1 MNRKAIAGIAL
12 ATALA
17 VPVSGVAAT
26 SASAAPASSKQSTSS
41 RNLQAKTSV
50 AQLKS
55 PYRKGTKKYSQWYA
69 KQYMEIRYGWGKGQQ
84 RAIINLW
91 TKESG
96 WNHKSSNGS
105 SGAYGIP
112 QSLPG
117 RKMASHGKD
126 WRTNPETQ
134 IRWGLSYIK
143 GRYGSPNK
151 AWAHF
156 RSHNWY

>member
-1 MNRKAIAGIAL
+1 MNRKVIAGFAL

-17 VPVSGVAAT
+17 VPVSGLGAT
-26 SASAAPASSKQSTSS
+26 AASAAPTKPSSNA
-41 RNLQAKTSV
+41 RNLEAKAAVS
-50 AQLKS
+50 QLKS

-69 KQYMEIRYGWGKGQQ
+69 MQYMQLRYGWGKSQQ
-84 RAIINLW
+84 AAIIKLW

>member
-1 MNRKAIAGIAL
+1 MSVRRLAITVTSAALVAAPL
-12 ATALA
+12 ATPL
-17 VPVSGVAAT
+17 VAQAD
-26 SASAAPASSKQSTSS
+26 SRDLPRPSRSEAPARFGT
-41 RNLQAKTSV
+41 V
-50 AQLKS
+50 A
-55 PYRKGTKKYSQWYA
+55 YSQWYA
-69 KQYMEIRYGWGKGQQ
+69 KQYMEIRYGWGKDQQ

>member
-1 MNRKAIAGIAL
+1 MNRKVIAGFAL

-17 VPVSGVAAT
+17 VPISGLSATTANAAQT
-26 SASAAPASSKQSTSS
+26 KQSSNA
-41 RNLQAKTSV
+41 RNLQAKNEV

-55 PYRKGTKKYSQWYA
+55 PYRKNTKKYSQWYA
-69 KQYMEIRYGWGKGQQ
+69 KQYMQLRYGWGSSQQ
-84 RAIINLW
+84 AAIIKLW

>member
-1 MNRKAIAGIAL
+1 MKRNVLAGLAL

-17 VPVSGVAAT
+17 VPVSGIGATAAE
-26 SASAAPASSKQSTSS
+26 AAPTKVSTQS
-41 RNLQAKTSV
+41 RNLQAKAAV

-55 PYRKGTKKYSQWYA
+55 PYRKGSKNYSKWYA
-69 KQYMEIRYGWGKGQQ
+69 KQYMQLRYGWGKNQQ
-84 RAIINLW
+84 RALMNLW

>member
-1 MNRKAIAGIAL
+1 MNRKFVASLAL
-12 ATALA
+12 ATAVA
-17 VPVSGVAAT
+17 VPSSGLGVTAAAAT
-26 SASAAPASSKQSTSS
+26 PSKPSTASRSIDAKAA
-41 RNLQAKTSV
+41 V
-50 AQLKS
+50 AELKS
-55 PYRKGTKKYSQWYA
+55 PHRRGTKKHSQWYA
-69 KQYMEIRYGWGKGQQ
+69 KQYMQVRYGWGESQQ
-84 RAIINLW
+84 AAIINLW
-91 TKESG
+91 MKESG

-117 RKMASHGKD
+117 GKMASHGKD

-151 AWAHF
+151 AWSHF